1 MRAIAVDRF
10 GFGDT
15 DMPDPATVE
24 YTQRV
29 RTRHMI
35 AFIEA
40 LGVGPVDL
48 IGNSMGETT
57 AMGVVLERP
66 DLVRN
71 LVLMGSA
78 VNMTPADMAANRAN
92 LAPVLAYN
100 FTRAGMLALIKGLT
114 FSYDP
119 PPEMVDYRYTRSV
132 RPQAKI
138 ANTATMAWVGQ
149 NGLCYTDEQIASIR
163 TRTLIVAGKN
173 DKMVPIHKMYE
184 LLDRMTHAWGY
195 FLPDC
200 GHWIMIEYPRQ
211 FTDITL
217 RFFGKLA

>member
-1 MRAIAVDRF
+1 
-10 GFGDT
+10 
-15 DMPDPATVE
+15 
-24 YTQRV
+24 
-29 RTRHMI
+29 
-35 AFIEA
+35 
-40 LGVGPVDL
+40 
-48 IGNSMGETT
+48 
-57 AMGVVLERP
+57 
-66 DLVRN
+66 
-71 LVLMGSA
+71 
-78 VNMTPADMAANRAN
+78 
-92 LAPVLAYN
+92 
-100 FTRAGMLALIKGLT
+100 MLALIKGLT